1 VVTSGAILAW
11 DADIGS
17 VTSRHATPTEYAK
30 GRHAPIS
37 AIQTRYQQTIARH
50 TLCYTRPGNSKSDLH
65 KLVRTRAA
73 FNPVDAIRDRLTSP
87 AKNPW
92 R

>member
-1 VVTSGAILAW
+1 MVASGTIHGW

-17 VTSRHATPTEYAK
+17 VISWQTTPTEYAK

-37 AIQTRYQQTIARH
+37 AIQARYQQTIARH
-50 TLCYTRPGNSKSDLH
+50 TFCYTRPGNAKSDLH

-73 FNPVDAIRDRLTSP
+73 FNPVDAIGDRLTSP

>member
-1 VVTSGAILAW
+1 VVTSGTIFGW

-17 VTSRHATPTEYAK
+17 VISWHATPTECAK
-30 GRHAPIS
+30 CQQALIT
-37 AIQTRYQQTIARH
+37 AIQARYQQTIARH
-50 TLCYTRPGNSKSDLH
+50 TFCYTRPGNAKSDLH
-65 KLVRTRAA
+65 KLVRARAE